1 MVRILIATESFLP
14 RSNGVTNS
22 VLKVG
27 TNLKLMGHEVQILAP
42 GKGPSEIHGLNVDRV
57 PSISIDSLA
66 QVDFPTI
73 RVKEIA
79 NRINGFKPDVL
90 HLASPFLLGD
100 QARRVAKQYQIP
112 SVAIFQTDVAGFVNH
127 YGLSKISPLVE
138 RRIRKIH
145 TTVDLNLA
153 PSTHSMKYLENLGI
167 ENIKIWG
174 RGVDTGQ
181 FSNSYRSET
190 LRQTWGADENTIVVG
205 FAGRLAPE
213 KCVENLRILHNLES
227 RSGKKVQLVIIGDGP
242 SRERLASHLPYA
254 EFTGHL
260 SGEQLGQ
267 AMASLDVM
275 VTTGEKETFCQVI
288 QEAMACQVPVVAPA
302 TGGPLDLIEPGVNGY
317 LYQPGSLTEL
327 RNAVQSL
334 IDNPQQILAFGQNG
348 ENMVRNRTW
357 LSLTE
362 SIVGHYKTAISN
374 FQENSRSSLAA

>member
-1 MVRILIATESFLP
+1 MRILIATESFLP

-27 TNLKLMGHEVQILAP
+27 TNLKNLGHEVQILAP
-42 GKGPSEIHGLNVDRV
+42 GKGPFEIQGLNVDRV
-57 PSISIDSLA
+57 PSIAVDSLA

-79 NRINGFKPDVL
+79 SRINRFKPDVL

-112 SVAIFQTDVAGFVNH
+112 TVAIFQTDVAGFVNH
-127 YGLSKISPLVE
+127 YGLSRISTLVE

-145 TTVDLNLA
+145 STVDLNLA
-153 PSTHSMKYLENLGI
+153 PSTHSMSYLENLGI

-181 FSNSYRSET
+181 FNVSYRNEA
-190 LRQTWGADENTIVVG
+190 LRQSWGADENTIVVG

-227 RSGKKVQLVIIGDGP
+227 KAGKKVQLVIIGDGP
-242 SRERLASHLPYA
+242 SRERLANHLPYA
-254 EFTGHL
+254 RFTGHL

-267 AMASLDVM
+267 AMASLDVL
-275 VTTGEKETFCQVI
+275 VSTGEKETFCQVI

-302 TGGPLDLIEPGVNGY
+302 TGGPLDLVEPGCNGY
-317 LYQPGSLTEL
+317 LYQPGSLNDL
-327 RNAVQSL
+327 RNAVQTL
-334 IDNPQQILAFGQNG
+334 IDNPQQILEFGQNG
-348 ENMVRNRTW
+348 ERMVRNRTW
-357 LSLTE
+357 LSLTQ
-362 SIVGHYKTAISN
+362 SIVGHYETAIAS
-374 FQENSRSSLAA
+374 FQENSRISLAA

>member
-1 MVRILIATESFLP
+1 MRILIATESFLP

-27 TNLKLMGHEVQILAP
+27 TNLRNLGHDVQILAP
-42 GKGPSEIHGLNVDRV
+42 GKGPFEIQGLNVDRV
-57 PSISIDSLA
+57 PSIAVESLA

-79 NRINGFKPDVL
+79 TRINRFKPDVL

-112 SVAIFQTDVAGFVNH
+112 SVAVFQTDVAGFVNH
-127 YGLSKISPLVE
+127 YGLSRISTLVE
-138 RRIRKIH
+138 RRIKKIH
-145 TTVDLNLA
+145 STVDLNLA
-153 PSTHSMKYLENLGI
+153 PSTHSMSYLENLGI

-181 FSNSYRSET
+181 FNSSYRNEA
-190 LRQTWGADENTIVVG
+190 LRQSWGADENTIVVG

-213 KCVENLRILHNLES
+213 KCVENLRILHNLQS
-227 RSGKKVQLVIIGDGP
+227 KAGKKVQLVIIGDGP
-242 SRERLASHLPYA
+242 SRERLATHLPYA
-254 EFTGHL
+254 RFTGHL

-302 TGGPLDLIEPGVNGY
+302 TGGPLDLVEPGCNGY
-317 LYQPGSLTEL
+317 LYQPGSLNDL
-327 RNAVQSL
+327 RNAVQTL
-334 IDNPQQILAFGQNG
+334 IDNPQQILEFGQNG
-348 ENMVRNRTW
+348 ERMVRNRTW
-357 LSLTE
+357 LSLTQ
-362 SIVGHYKTAISN
+362 SIVGHYETAIAS
-374 FQENSRSSLAA
+374 FQENSRISLAA

>member
-1 MVRILIATESFLP
+1 MRILIATESFLP

-27 TNLKLMGHEVQILAP
+27 TNLKNMGHEVQILAP
-42 GKGPSEIHGLNVDRV
+42 GKGPLEIQGLNVDRV
-57 PSISIDSLA
+57 PSIAIDSLA

-79 NRINGFKPDVL
+79 NRINSFQPDIL

-127 YGLSKISPLVE
+127 YGLSKISALVE

-145 TTVDLNLA
+145 STVDLNLV
-153 PSTHSMKYLENLGI
+153 PSTHSMAYLEGLGI

-181 FSNSYRSET
+181 FNNSCRSEA
-190 LRQTWGADENTIVVG
+190 LRQSWGADENTIVVG

-213 KCVENLRILHNLES
+213 KSVENLRVLHNLVS
-227 RSGKKVQLVIIGDGP
+227 SAGKNVQLVIIGDGP
-242 SRERLASHLPYA
+242 SRERLGNHLPYA
-254 EFTGHL
+254 KFTGHL
-260 SGEQLGQ
+260 SGEELGQ

-302 TGGPLDLIEPGVNGY
+302 TGGPLDLVEPGVNGY
-317 LYQPGSLTEL
+317 LYQPGALNEL
-327 RNAVQSL
+327 RSAVQIL
-334 IDNPQQILAFGQNG
+334 IDNPRQILEFGQNG

-362 SIVGHYKTAISN
+362 SIVGHYETAISN
-374 FQENSRSSLAA
+374 FQENSRITLAA

>member
-1 MVRILIATESFLP
+1 MRILIATESFLP

-27 TNLKLMGHEVQILAP
+27 TNLKNLGHEVQILAP
-42 GKGPSEIHGLNVDRV
+42 GKGPFEIQGLNVDRV
-57 PSISIDSLA
+57 PSIAVDSLA

-79 NRINGFKPDVL
+79 NRINRFKPDVL

-100 QARRVAKQYQIP
+100 QARRVAIQYQIP

-127 YGLSKISPLVE
+127 YGLSKIGTLVE

-145 TTVDLNLA
+145 STVDLNLA
-153 PSTHSMKYLENLGI
+153 PSTHSKSYLENLGI

-181 FSNSYRSET
+181 FNISFRSEA
-190 LRQTWGADENTIVVG
+190 LRQSWGADKNTIVVG

-213 KCVENLRILHNLES
+213 KCVENLRTLHGLES
-227 RSGKKVQLVIIGDGP
+227 MAGKKVQLVIIGDGP
-242 SRERLASHLPYA
+242 SRERLETHLPYA
-254 EFTGHL
+254 IFTGHL

-267 AMASLDVM
+267 AMASLDVL
-275 VTTGEKETFCQVI
+275 VSTGEKETFCQVI

-302 TGGPLDLIEPGVNGY
+302 TGGPLDLVEPGRNGY
-317 LYQPGSLTEL
+317 LYKPGSLDDL
-327 RNAVQSL
+327 RNAVQTL
-334 IDNPQQILAFGQNG
+334 INNPQQILEFGRNG
-348 ENMVRNRTW
+348 ESMVRNRTW
-357 LSLTE
+357 LSLTQ
-362 SIVGHYKTAISN
+362 SIVGHYETAIASS
-374 FQENSRSSLAA
+374 QENSRISVAA

>member
-1 MVRILIATESFLP
+1 MKILIATESFLP

-27 TNLKLMGHEVQILAP
+27 TNLKNLGHEVQILAP
-42 GKGPSEIHGLNVDRV
+42 GKGPFEIQGLNVDRV
-57 PSISIDSLA
+57 PSIAVDSLA

-79 NRINGFKPDVL
+79 NRINRFKPDVL

-127 YGLSKISPLVE
+127 YGLSRISTLVE
-138 RRIRKIH
+138 RRIKKIH
-145 TTVDLNLA
+145 STVDLNLA
-153 PSTHSMKYLENLGI
+153 PSTHSKSYLENLGI

-181 FSNSYRSET
+181 FNVSFRNEA
-190 LRQTWGADENTIVVG
+190 LRQSWGANENTIVVG

-213 KCVENLRILHNLES
+213 KCVENLRTLHNLES
-227 RSGKKVQLVIIGDGP
+227 KTGKKVQLVIIGDGP
-242 SRERLASHLPYA
+242 SRDRLATHLPYA
-254 EFTGHL
+254 KFTGHL

-267 AMASLDVM
+267 AMASLDVL
-275 VTTGEKETFCQVI
+275 VSTGEKETFCQVI

-302 TGGPLDLIEPGVNGY
+302 TGGPLDLVEPGRNGY
-317 LYQPGSLTEL
+317 LYQPGSLNDL
-327 RNAVQSL
+327 RSAVQTL
-334 IDNPQQILAFGQNG
+334 IDNPQQILEFGQNG

-357 LSLTE
+357 LSLTQL
-362 SIVGHYKTAISN
+362 IVGHYETAIASS
-374 FQENSRSSLAA
+374 QETSRISLAA

>member
-1 MVRILIATESFLP
+1 VRILIATESFLP

-27 TNLKLMGHEVQILAP
+27 TNLRNLGHDVQILAP
-42 GKGPSEIHGLNVDRV
+42 GKGPFEIQGLNVDRV
-57 PSISIDSLA
+57 PSIAVESLA

-79 NRINGFKPDVL
+79 NRINRFKPDVL

-112 SVAIFQTDVAGFVNH
+112 SVAVFQTDVAGFVNH
-127 YGLSKISPLVE
+127 YGLSRISTLVE
-138 RRIRKIH
+138 RRIKKIH
-145 TTVDLNLA
+145 STVDLNLA
-153 PSTHSMKYLENLGI
+153 PSTHSMSYLENLGI
-167 ENIKIWG
+167 GNIKIWG

-181 FSNSYRSET
+181 FNASYRNEA
-190 LRQTWGADENTIVVG
+190 LRQSWGADENTIVVG

-227 RSGKKVQLVIIGDGP
+227 RAGKKVQLVIIGDGP

-254 EFTGHL
+254 RFTGHL

-267 AMASLDVM
+267 AMASLDVL
-275 VTTGEKETFCQVI
+275 VSTGEKETFCQVI

-302 TGGPLDLIEPGVNGY
+302 TGGPLDLVEPGCNGY
-317 LYQPGSLTEL
+317 LYQPGSLNDL
-327 RNAVQSL
+327 RNAVQTL
-334 IDNPQQILAFGQNG
+334 IDNPQQILEFGQNG
-348 ENMVRNRTW
+348 ERMVRNRTW
-357 LSLTE
+357 LSLTQ
-362 SIVGHYKTAISN
+362 SIVGHYETAIAS
-374 FQENSRSSLAA
+374 FQENSRISLAA

>member
-1 MVRILIATESFLP
+1 MRILIATESFLP

-27 TNLKLMGHEVQILAP
+27 TNLKNLGHEVQILAP
-42 GKGPSEIHGLNVDRV
+42 GKGPFEIQGLNVDRV
-57 PSISIDSLA
+57 PSIAVDSLA

-79 NRINGFKPDVL
+79 SRINRFKPDVL

-127 YGLSKISPLVE
+127 YGLSRISTLVE
-138 RRIRKIH
+138 RRIKKIH
-145 TTVDLNLA
+145 STVDLNLA
-153 PSTHSMKYLENLGI
+153 PSTHSKSYLENLGI

-181 FSNSYRSET
+181 FNISYRNEA
-190 LRQTWGADENTIVVG
+190 LRQSWGANENTIVVG

-227 RSGKKVQLVIIGDGP
+227 KTGKKVQIVIIGDGP
-242 SRERLASHLPYA
+242 SRERLATHLPYA
-254 EFTGHL
+254 RFTGHL

-267 AMASLDVM
+267 AMASLDVL
-275 VTTGEKETFCQVI
+275 VSTGEKETFCQVI

-302 TGGPLDLIEPGVNGY
+302 TGGPLDLVEPSHNGY
-317 LYQPGSLTEL
+317 LYQPGSLDDL
-327 RNAVQSL
+327 RSAVQTL
-334 IDNPQQILAFGQNG
+334 IDNPQQILEFGQNG
-348 ENMVRNRTW
+348 ESMVRNRTW
-357 LSLTE
+357 LSLTQ
-362 SIVGHYKTAISN
+362 SILGHYETAIASSHA
-374 FQENSRSSLAA
+374 NSSITVAA

>member
-1 MVRILIATESFLP
+1 VRILIATESFLP

-27 TNLKLMGHEVQILAP
+27 TNLKNMGHDVQILAP
-42 GKGPSEIHGLNVDRV
+42 GKGPFEIQGLNVDRV
-57 PSISIDSLA
+57 PSVSIDSLA

-79 NRINGFKPDVL
+79 NRINKFQPDVL

-127 YGLSKISPLVE
+127 YGLSRISTLVE

-145 TTVDLNLA
+145 STVDLNLV
-153 PSTHSMKYLENLGI
+153 PSTHSKAYLENLGI

-181 FSNSYRSET
+181 FNVSYRSEA
-190 LRQTWGADENTIVVG
+190 LRQSWGADENTIVVG

-227 RSGKKVQLVIIGDGP
+227 KAGKKVQLVIIGDGP
-242 SRERLASHLPYA
+242 SRERLATHLPYA
-254 EFTGHL
+254 TFTGHL
-260 SGEQLGQ
+260 SGEELGQ

-302 TGGPLDLIEPGVNGY
+302 TGGPLDLIEPGFNGY
-317 LYQPGSLTEL
+317 LYQPGSLEQL
-327 RNAVQSL
+327 RNAVQNL
-334 IDNPQQILAFGQNG
+334 IDNPQEIIEFGQNG

-362 SIVGHYKTAISN
+362 AIVGHYETAISN
-374 FQENSRSSLAA
+374 FQENSRSTLAA

>member
-1 MVRILIATESFLP
+1 VRILIATESFLP

-27 TNLKLMGHEVQILAP
+27 TNLKNLGHDVQILAP
-42 GKGPSEIHGLNVDRV
+42 GKGPFEIQGLNVDRV
-57 PSISIDSLA
+57 PSIAIDSLA

-79 NRINGFKPDVL
+79 NRINRFQPDVL

-100 QARRVAKQYQIP
+100 QARKVAKQYQIP

-127 YGLSKISPLVE
+127 YGLSKISALVE

-145 TTVDLNLA
+145 STVDLNLA
-153 PSTHSMKYLENLGI
+153 PSTHSKSYLENLGI

-181 FSNSYRSET
+181 FNNSYRGEA
-190 LRQTWGADENTIVVG
+190 LRSSWGADENTIVVG

-213 KCVENLRILHNLES
+213 KCVENLRVLHNLES
-227 RSGKKVQLVIIGDGP
+227 STGKNVQLVIIGDGP
-242 SRERLASHLPYA
+242 SRDRLASHLPYA
-254 EFTGHL
+254 KFTGHL

-267 AMASLDVM
+267 AMASLDVL
-275 VTTGEKETFCQVI
+275 VSTGEKETFCQVI
-288 QEAMACQVPVVAPA
+288 QEAMACQVPVIAPA
-302 TGGPLDLIEPGVNGY
+302 TGGPLDLVEPGVNGY
-317 LYQPGSLTEL
+317 LYQPGSLNEL
-327 RNAVQSL
+327 RNAVQTL
-334 IDNPQQILAFGQNG
+334 IDNPRQILELGRNG

-362 SIVGHYKTAISN
+362 SIIGHYETAISS
-374 FQENSRSSLAA
+374 FHENSRMTSAA

>member
-1 MVRILIATESFLP
+1 MRILIATESFLP

-27 TNLKLMGHEVQILAP
+27 TNLKNLGHDVQILAP
-42 GKGPSEIHGLNVDRV
+42 GKGPFEIQGLNVDRV
-57 PSISIDSLA
+57 PSIAVDSLA

-79 NRINGFKPDVL
+79 NRINRFKPDVL

-100 QARRVAKQYQIP
+100 QARRVAKQDQIP
-112 SVAIFQTDVAGFVNH
+112 SVAVFQTDVAGFVNH
-127 YGLSKISPLVE
+127 YGLSRISTLVE

-145 TTVDLNLA
+145 STVDLNLA
-153 PSTHSMKYLENLGI
+153 PSTHSMSYLENLGI

-181 FSNSYRSET
+181 FNVSYRNEA
-190 LRQTWGADENTIVVG
+190 LRQSWGADENTIVVG

-227 RSGKKVQLVIIGDGP
+227 KAGKKVQLVIIGDGP
-242 SRERLASHLPYA
+242 SRERLANHLPYA
-254 EFTGHL
+254 RFTGHL

-267 AMASLDVM
+267 AMASLDVL
-275 VTTGEKETFCQVI
+275 VSTGEKETFCQVI

-302 TGGPLDLIEPGVNGY
+302 TGGPLDLVEPGCNGY
-317 LYQPGSLTEL
+317 LYKPGSLNDL
-327 RNAVQSL
+327 RNAVQTL
-334 IDNPQQILAFGQNG
+334 IDNPQQILEFGQNG
-348 ENMVRNRTW
+348 ERMVRNRTW
-357 LSLTE
+357 LSLTQ
-362 SIVGHYKTAISN
+362 SIVGHYETAIAS
-374 FQENSRSSLAA
+374 FQENSRISLAA

>member
-1 MVRILIATESFLP
+1 MP

-27 TNLKLMGHEVQILAP
+27 TNLRNLGHDVQILAP
-42 GKGPSEIHGLNVDRV
+42 GKGPFEIQGLNVDRV
-57 PSISIDSLA
+57 PSIAVESLA

-79 NRINGFKPDVL
+79 NRINRFKPDVL

-112 SVAIFQTDVAGFVNH
+112 SVAVFQTDVAGFVNH
-127 YGLSKISPLVE
+127 YGLSRISTLVE
-138 RRIRKIH
+138 RRIKKIH
-145 TTVDLNLA
+145 STVDLNLA
-153 PSTHSMKYLENLGI
+153 PSTHSMSYLENLGI
-167 ENIKIWG
+167 GNIKIWG

-181 FSNSYRSET
+181 FNVSYRNEA
-190 LRQTWGADENTIVVG
+190 LRQSWGADENTIVVG

-227 RSGKKVQLVIIGDGP
+227 RAGKKVQLVIIGDGP

-254 EFTGHL
+254 RFTGHL

-267 AMASLDVM
+267 AMASLDVL
-275 VTTGEKETFCQVI
+275 VSTGEKETFCQVI

-302 TGGPLDLIEPGVNGY
+302 TGGPLDLVEPGCNGY
-317 LYQPGSLTEL
+317 LYQPGSLNDL
-327 RNAVQSL
+327 RNAVQTL
-334 IDNPQQILAFGQNG
+334 IDNPQQILEFGQNG
-348 ENMVRNRTW
+348 ERMVRNRTW
-357 LSLTE
+357 LSLTQ
-362 SIVGHYKTAISN
+362 SIVGHYETAIAS
-374 FQENSRSSLAA
+374 FQENSRISLAA

>member
-1 MVRILIATESFLP
+1 MRILIATESFLP

-27 TNLKLMGHEVQILAP
+27 TNLETLGHDVQILAP
-42 GKGPSEIHGLNVDRV
+42 GKGPLEIQGLRVDRV
-57 PSISIDSLA
+57 PSIAIDSLA

-73 RVKEIA
+73 RIKEIA
-79 NRINGFKPDVL
+79 NRINRFQPDVL

-100 QARRVAKQYQIP
+100 QARRVAKQHQIP

-127 YGLSKISPLVE
+127 YGLSKISALVE

-145 TTVDLNLA
+145 STVDLNLA
-153 PSTHSMKYLENLGI
+153 PSRHSMSYLENLGI

-181 FSNSYRSET
+181 FNNSYRSQA
-190 LRQTWGADENTIVVG
+190 LRQSWGANENTIVVG

-227 RSGKKVQLVIIGDGP
+227 KTGKKVQLVIIGDGP
-242 SRERLASHLPYA
+242 SRERLANHLPYA
-254 EFTGHL
+254 RFTGHL
-260 SGEQLGQ
+260 SGEELGQ

-302 TGGPLDLIEPGVNGY
+302 TGGPLDLVEPGINGY
-317 LYQPGSLTEL
+317 LYQPGALNEL
-327 RNAVQSL
+327 RNAVQNL
-334 IDNPQQILAFGQNG
+334 IDNPQQILDYGQNG
-348 ENMVRNRTW
+348 ENMVRYRTW

-362 SIVGHYKTAISN
+362 SIVGHYETAISN
-374 FQENSRSSLAA
+374 FQENSRISLAA

>member
-1 MVRILIATESFLP
+1 MRILIATESFLP

-27 TNLKLMGHEVQILAP
+27 TNLRNLGHDVQILAP
-42 GKGPSEIHGLNVDRV
+42 GKGPFEIQGLNVDRV
-57 PSISIDSLA
+57 PSIAVESLA

-79 NRINGFKPDVL
+79 NRINRFKPDVL

-112 SVAIFQTDVAGFVNH
+112 SVAVFQTDVAGFVNH
-127 YGLSKISPLVE
+127 YGLSRISTLVE
-138 RRIRKIH
+138 RRIKKIH
-145 TTVDLNLA
+145 STVDLNLA
-153 PSTHSMKYLENLGI
+153 PSTHSMSYLENLGI
-167 ENIKIWG
+167 GNIKIWG

-181 FSNSYRSET
+181 FNVSYRNEA
-190 LRQTWGADENTIVVG
+190 LRQSWGADENTIVVG

-227 RSGKKVQLVIIGDGP
+227 RAGKKVQLVIIGDGP

-254 EFTGHL
+254 RFTGHL

-267 AMASLDVM
+267 AMASLDVL
-275 VTTGEKETFCQVI
+275 VGTGEKETFCQVI

-302 TGGPLDLIEPGVNGY
+302 TGGPLDLVEPGCNGY
-317 LYQPGSLTEL
+317 LYQPGSLNDL
-327 RNAVQSL
+327 RNAVQTL
-334 IDNPQQILAFGQNG
+334 IDNPQQILEFGQNG
-348 ENMVRNRTW
+348 ERMVRNRTW
-357 LSLTE
+357 LSLTQ
-362 SIVGHYKTAISN
+362 SIVGHYETAIAS
-374 FQENSRSSLAA
+374 FQENSRISLAA

>member
-1 MVRILIATESFLP
+1 MRILIATESFLP

-27 TNLKLMGHEVQILAP
+27 TNLKNLGHEVQILAP
-42 GKGPSEIHGLNVDRV
+42 GKGPFEIQGLDVDRV
-57 PSISIDSLA
+57 PSIAVDSLA

-79 NRINGFKPDVL
+79 NRINRFKPDVL

-127 YGLSKISPLVE
+127 YGLSRISTLVE
-138 RRIRKIH
+138 RRIKKIH
-145 TTVDLNLA
+145 STVDLNLA
-153 PSTHSMKYLENLGI
+153 PSTHSKSYLENLGI

-181 FSNSYRSET
+181 FNVSYRNEA
-190 LRQTWGADENTIVVG
+190 LRQSWGANENTIVVG

-213 KCVENLRILHNLES
+213 KCVENLRTLNNLES
-227 RSGKKVQLVIIGDGP
+227 KTGKKVQLVIIGDGP
-242 SRERLASHLPYA
+242 SRDRLATHLPYA
-254 EFTGHL
+254 KFTGHL

-267 AMASLDVM
+267 AMASLDVL
-275 VTTGEKETFCQVI
+275 VSTGEKETFCQVI

-302 TGGPLDLIEPGVNGY
+302 TGGPLDLVEPGCNGY
-317 LYQPGSLTEL
+317 LYQPGSLDDL
-327 RNAVQSL
+327 RNAVQTL
-334 IDNPQQILAFGQNG
+334 IDNPQQILEFGLNG
-348 ENMVRNRTW
+348 ERMVRNRTW
-357 LSLTE
+357 LSLTQ
-362 SIVGHYKTAISN
+362 SIVGHYETAIESSKA
-374 FQENSRSSLAA
+374 NSSITLAA

>member
-1 MVRILIATESFLP
+1 MRILIATESFLP

-27 TNLKLMGHEVQILAP
+27 TNLKNLGHEVQILAP
-42 GKGPSEIHGLNVDRV
+42 GKGPFEIQGLNVDRV
-57 PSISIDSLA
+57 PSIAVDSLA

-79 NRINGFKPDVL
+79 SRINRFKPDVL

-127 YGLSKISPLVE
+127 YGLSRISTLVE
-138 RRIRKIH
+138 RRIKKIH
-145 TTVDLNLA
+145 STVDLNLA
-153 PSTHSMKYLENLGI
+153 PSTHSKSYLENLGI

-181 FSNSYRSET
+181 FNISYRNEA
-190 LRQTWGADENTIVVG
+190 LRQSWGANENTIVVG

-213 KCVENLRILHNLES
+213 KCVENLRVLHNLES
-227 RSGKKVQLVIIGDGP
+227 KTGKKVQLVIIGDGP
-242 SRERLASHLPYA
+242 SRERLATHLPYA
-254 EFTGHL
+254 RFTGHL

-267 AMASLDVM
+267 AMASLDVL
-275 VTTGEKETFCQVI
+275 VSTGEKETFCQVI

-302 TGGPLDLIEPGVNGY
+302 TGGPLDLVEPGHNGY
-317 LYQPGSLTEL
+317 LYQPGSLDDL
-327 RNAVQSL
+327 RSAVQTL
-334 IDNPQQILAFGQNG
+334 IDNPQQILEFGQNG
-348 ENMVRNRTW
+348 ESMVRNRTW
-357 LSLTE
+357 LSLTQ
-362 SIVGHYKTAISN
+362 SILGHYETAIASSHA
-374 FQENSRSSLAA
+374 NSSITVAA

>member
-1 MVRILIATESFLP
+1 MRILIATESFLP

-27 TNLKLMGHEVQILAP
+27 TNLKNLGHEVQILAP
-42 GKGPSEIHGLNVDRV
+42 GKGPFEIQGLNVDRV
-57 PSISIDSLA
+57 PSIAVDSLA

-79 NRINGFKPDVL
+79 SRINRFKPDVL

-127 YGLSKISPLVE
+127 YGLSRISTLVE
-138 RRIRKIH
+138 RRIKKIH
-145 TTVDLNLA
+145 STVDLNLA
-153 PSTHSMKYLENLGI
+153 PSTHSKSYLENLGI

-181 FSNSYRSET
+181 FNISYRNEA
-190 LRQTWGADENTIVVG
+190 LRQSWGANENTIVVG

-227 RSGKKVQLVIIGDGP
+227 KTGKKVQLVIIGDGP
-242 SRERLASHLPYA
+242 SRERLATHLPYA
-254 EFTGHL
+254 RFTGHL

-267 AMASLDVM
+267 AMASLDVL
-275 VTTGEKETFCQVI
+275 VSTGEKETFCQVI

-302 TGGPLDLIEPGVNGY
+302 TGGPLDLVEPGRNGY
-317 LYQPGSLTEL
+317 LYQPGSLDDL
-327 RNAVQSL
+327 RSAVQTL
-334 IDNPQQILAFGQNG
+334 IDNPQQILEFGQNG
-348 ENMVRNRTW
+348 ESMVRNRTW
-357 LSLTE
+357 LSLTQ
-362 SIVGHYKTAISN
+362 SIVGHYETAIASS
-374 FQENSRSSLAA
+374 QANSSITVAA

>member
-1 MVRILIATESFLP
+1 VRILIATESFLP

-27 TNLKLMGHEVQILAP
+27 TNLKNLGHEVQILAP
-42 GKGPSEIHGLNVDRV
+42 GKGPTEIHGLNVDRV
-57 PSISIDSLA
+57 PSIAIDSLA

-79 NRINGFKPDVL
+79 NRINGFQPDVL

-100 QARRVAKQYQIP
+100 QARKVAKQYQIP

-127 YGLSKISPLVE
+127 YGLSKISALVE

-145 TTVDLNLA
+145 STVDLNLV
-153 PSTHSMKYLENLGI
+153 PSTHSFSYLENLGI

-181 FSNSYRSET
+181 FNNSYRSEA
-190 LRQTWGADENTIVVG
+190 LRQSWGADENTIVVG

-213 KCVENLRILHNLES
+213 KCVENLRVLHNLES
-227 RSGKKVQLVIIGDGP
+227 SAGKKVQLVIIGDGP
-242 SRERLASHLPYA
+242 SRERLGNHLPYA
-254 EFTGHL
+254 KFTGHL
-260 SGEQLGQ
+260 SGEELGQ

-302 TGGPLDLIEPGVNGY
+302 TGGPLDLVEPGVNGY

-327 RNAVQSL
+327 RTAVQTL
-334 IDNPQQILAFGQNG
+334 IDNPQQILEFGQNG
-348 ENMVRNRTW
+348 ENMVRTRTW

-362 SIVGHYKTAISN
+362 SIVGHYETAISN
-374 FQENSRSSLAA
+374 FQENSRISLAA

>member
-1 MVRILIATESFLP
+1 MRILIATESFLP

-27 TNLKLMGHEVQILAP
+27 TNLRNLGHDVQILAP
-42 GKGPSEIHGLNVDRV
+42 GKGPFEIQGLNVDRV
-57 PSISIDSLA
+57 PSIAVESLA

-79 NRINGFKPDVL
+79 NRINKFKPDVL

-100 QARRVAKQYQIP
+100 QARRVAKHYQIP
-112 SVAIFQTDVAGFVNH
+112 SVAVFQTDVAGFVNH
-127 YGLSKISPLVE
+127 YGLSRISTLVE
-138 RRIRKIH
+138 RRIKKIH
-145 TTVDLNLA
+145 STVDLNLA
-153 PSTHSMKYLENLGI
+153 PSTHSMTYLENLGI

-181 FSNSYRSET
+181 FNISYRSEA
-190 LRQTWGADENTIVVG
+190 LRQSWGADENTIVVG

-213 KCVENLRILHNLES
+213 KCVENLRVLHNLQS
-227 RSGKKVQLVIIGDGP
+227 RAGKKVQLVIIGDGP
-242 SRERLASHLPYA
+242 SRERLATHLPYA
-254 EFTGHL
+254 RFTGHL

-302 TGGPLDLIEPGVNGY
+302 TGGPLDLVEPGCNGY
-317 LYQPGSLTEL
+317 LYQPGSLNDL
-327 RNAVQSL
+327 RNAVQTL
-334 IDNPQQILAFGQNG
+334 IDNPQQIVEFGQNG
-348 ENMVRNRTW
+348 ERMVRNRTW
-357 LSLTE
+357 LSLTQ
-362 SIVGHYKTAISN
+362 SIVGHYETAIAS
-374 FQENSRSSLAA
+374 FQENSRISLAA

>member
-1 MVRILIATESFLP
+1 LP

-27 TNLKLMGHEVQILAP
+27 TNLKNLGHEVQILAP
-42 GKGPSEIHGLNVDRV
+42 GKGPTEIHGLNVDRV
-57 PSISIDSLA
+57 PSIAIDSLA

-79 NRINGFKPDVL
+79 NRINGFQPDVL

-100 QARRVAKQYQIP
+100 QARKVAKQYQIP

-127 YGLSKISPLVE
+127 YGLSKISALVE

-145 TTVDLNLA
+145 STVDLNLV
-153 PSTHSMKYLENLGI
+153 PSTHSFSYLENLGI

-181 FSNSYRSET
+181 FNNSYRSEA
-190 LRQTWGADENTIVVG
+190 LRQSWGADENTIVVG

-213 KCVENLRILHNLES
+213 KCVENLRVLHNLES
-227 RSGKKVQLVIIGDGP
+227 SAGKKVQLVIIGDGP
-242 SRERLASHLPYA
+242 SRERLGNHLPYA
-254 EFTGHL
+254 KFTGHL
-260 SGEQLGQ
+260 SGEELGQ

-302 TGGPLDLIEPGVNGY
+302 TGGPLDLVEPGVNGY

-327 RNAVQSL
+327 RTAVQTL
-334 IDNPQQILAFGQNG
+334 IDNPQQILEFGQNG
-348 ENMVRNRTW
+348 ENMVRTRTW

-362 SIVGHYKTAISN
+362 SIVGHYETAISN
-374 FQENSRSSLAA
+374 FQENSRISLAA

>member
-1 MVRILIATESFLP
+1 VRILIATESFLP

-27 TNLKLMGHEVQILAP
+27 TNLKNLGHEVQILAP
-42 GKGPSEIHGLNVDRV
+42 GKGPTEIHGLNVDRV
-57 PSISIDSLA
+57 PSIAIDSLA

-73 RVKEIA
+73 RLKEIA
-79 NRINGFKPDVL
+79 NRINGFQPDVL

-100 QARRVAKQYQIP
+100 QARKVAKQYQIP

-127 YGLSKISPLVE
+127 YGLSKISALVE

-145 TTVDLNLA
+145 STVDLNLV
-153 PSTHSMKYLENLGI
+153 PSTHSFSYLENLGI

-181 FSNSYRSET
+181 FNNSYRSEA
-190 LRQTWGADENTIVVG
+190 LRQSWGADENTIVVG

-227 RSGKKVQLVIIGDGP
+227 KAGKKVQLVIIGDGP
-242 SRERLASHLPYA
+242 SRERLATHLPYA
-254 EFTGHL
+254 RFTGHL

-302 TGGPLDLIEPGVNGY
+302 TGGPLDLVEPGVNGY
-317 LYQPGSLTEL
+317 LYQPGSLDEL
-327 RNAVQSL
+327 RNAVQTL
-334 IDNPQQILAFGQNG
+334 IDNPQQILEFGQNG
-348 ENMVRNRTW
+348 EKMVRSRTW

-362 SIVGHYKTAISN
+362 SIVGHYETAIAN
-374 FQENSRSSLAA
+374 FQENSRISLAA

>member
-1 MVRILIATESFLP
+1 VRILIATESFLP

-27 TNLKLMGHEVQILAP
+27 TNLRNLGHDVQILAP
-42 GKGPSEIHGLNVDRV
+42 GKGPFEIQGLNVDRV
-57 PSISIDSLA
+57 PSIAVDSLA

-79 NRINGFKPDVL
+79 TRINRFKPDVL

-112 SVAIFQTDVAGFVNH
+112 SVAVFQTDVAGFVNH
-127 YGLSKISPLVE
+127 YGLSRISTLVE
-138 RRIRKIH
+138 RRIKKIH
-145 TTVDLNLA
+145 STVDLNLA
-153 PSTHSMKYLENLGI
+153 PSTHSMSYLQNLGI

-181 FSNSYRSET
+181 FNISYRNEA
-190 LRQTWGADENTIVVG
+190 LRQSWGADENTIVVG

-213 KCVENLRILHNLES
+213 KCVENLRILHNLQS
-227 RSGKKVQLVIIGDGP
+227 KAGKKVQLVIIGDGP
-242 SRERLASHLPYA
+242 SRERLATHLPYA
-254 EFTGHL
+254 RFTGHL

-302 TGGPLDLIEPGVNGY
+302 TGGPLDLVEPGCNGY
-317 LYQPGSLTEL
+317 LYQPGSLNDL
-327 RNAVQSL
+327 RNAVQTL
-334 IDNPQQILAFGQNG
+334 IDNPQQILEFGQNG
-348 ENMVRNRTW
+348 ERMVRNRTW
-357 LSLTE
+357 LSLTQ
-362 SIVGHYKTAISN
+362 SIVGHYETAIAS
-374 FQENSRSSLAA
+374 FQENSRISLAA

>member
-1 MVRILIATESFLP
+1 VKILIATESFLP

-27 TNLKLMGHEVQILAP
+27 TNLRNLGHDVQILAP
-42 GKGPSEIHGLNVDRV
+42 GKGPFEIQGLSVDRV

-66 QVDFPTI
+66 QVDFPRI

-79 NRINGFKPDVL
+79 NRINRFQPDVL

-127 YGLSKISPLVE
+127 YGLSRISALVE

-145 TTVDLNLA
+145 STVDLNLV
-153 PSTHSMKYLENLGI
+153 PSTHSKAYLESLGI
-167 ENIKIWG
+167 KNIEIWG

-181 FSNSYRSET
+181 FNNSYRSES
-190 LRQTWGADENTIVVG
+190 LRQSWGANKNTIVVG

-213 KCVENLRILHNLES
+213 KCVENLRVLHGLES
-227 RSGKKVQLVIIGDGP
+227 STGKKVQIVVIGDGP
-242 SRERLASHLPYA
+242 SRERLANHLPYA
-254 EFTGHL
+254 KFTGHL
-260 SGEQLGQ
+260 QGEQLGQ
-267 AMASLDVM
+267 AMASLDVL
-275 VTTGEKETFCQVI
+275 VSTGEKETFCQVI

-302 TGGPLDLIEPGVNGY
+302 TGGPLDLVEPGVNGY
-317 LYQPGSLTEL
+317 LYQPGSLNEL
-327 RNAVQSL
+327 RTAVQTL
-334 IDNPQQILAFGQNG
+334 IDNPQQILEFGQTG
-348 ENMVRNRTW
+348 ESMVRNRTW

-362 SIVGHYKTAISN
+362 SIVGHYETAISN
-374 FQENSRSSLAA
+374 FEENSRISLAA

>member
-1 MVRILIATESFLP
+1 MRILIATESFLP

-27 TNLKLMGHEVQILAP
+27 TNLKNLGHEVQILAP
-42 GKGPSEIHGLNVDRV
+42 GKGPFEIQGLNVDRV
-57 PSISIDSLA
+57 PSIAVDSLA

-79 NRINGFKPDVL
+79 NRINRFKPDVL

-100 QARRVAKQYQIP
+100 QARRVAIQYQIP

-127 YGLSKISPLVE
+127 YGLSKIGTLVE

-145 TTVDLNLA
+145 STVDLNLA
-153 PSTHSMKYLENLGI
+153 PSTHSKSYLENLGI

-181 FSNSYRSET
+181 FNISYRNEA
-190 LRQTWGADENTIVVG
+190 LRQSWGADKNTIVVG

-213 KCVENLRILHNLES
+213 KCVENLRTLHGLES
-227 RSGKKVQLVIIGDGP
+227 MAGKKVQLVIIGDGP
-242 SRERLASHLPYA
+242 SRERLETHLPYA
-254 EFTGHL
+254 RFTGHL

-267 AMASLDVM
+267 AMASLDVL
-275 VTTGEKETFCQVI
+275 VSTGEKETFCQVI

-302 TGGPLDLIEPGVNGY
+302 TGGPLDLVEPGRNGY
-317 LYQPGSLTEL
+317 LYKPGSLDDL
-327 RNAVQSL
+327 RNVVQTL
-334 IDNPQQILAFGQNG
+334 INNPQQILEFGRNG
-348 ENMVRNRTW
+348 ESMVRNRTW
-357 LSLTE
+357 LSLTQ
-362 SIVGHYKTAISN
+362 SIVGHYETAIASS
-374 FQENSRSSLAA
+374 QENSRISVAA

>member
-1 MVRILIATESFLP
+1 MRILIATESFLP

-27 TNLKLMGHEVQILAP
+27 TNLKNMGHDVQILAP
-42 GKGPSEIHGLNVDRV
+42 GKGPFEIQGLNVDRV
-57 PSISIDSLA
+57 PSVSIDSLA

-79 NRINGFKPDVL
+79 NRINKFQPDVL

-127 YGLSKISPLVE
+127 YGLSRISTLVE

-145 TTVDLNLA
+145 STVDLNLV
-153 PSTHSMKYLENLGI
+153 PSTHSKAYLENLGI

-181 FSNSYRSET
+181 FNVSYRSEA
-190 LRQTWGADENTIVVG
+190 LRHSWGADENTIVVG

-213 KCVENLRILHNLES
+213 KCVENLRILHDLQS
-227 RSGKKVQLVIIGDGP
+227 KAGKKVQLVIIGDGP
-242 SRERLASHLPYA
+242 SRERLATHLPYA
-254 EFTGHL
+254 TFTGHL
-260 SGEQLGQ
+260 SGEALGQ

-302 TGGPLDLIEPGVNGY
+302 TGGPLDLIEPGFNGY
-317 LYQPGSLTEL
+317 LYQPGSLEQL
-327 RNAVQSL
+327 RNAVQNL
-334 IDNPQQILAFGQNG
+334 IDNPQEIIEFGQNG

-362 SIVGHYKTAISN
+362 AIVGHYETAISN

>member
-1 MVRILIATESFLP
+1 MRILIATESFLP

-27 TNLKLMGHEVQILAP
+27 TNLKNLGHEVQILAP
-42 GKGPSEIHGLNVDRV
+42 GKGPFEIQGLDVDRV
-57 PSISIDSLA
+57 PSIAVDSLA

-79 NRINGFKPDVL
+79 NRINRFKPDVL

-127 YGLSKISPLVE
+127 YGLSRISTLVE
-138 RRIRKIH
+138 RRIKKIH
-145 TTVDLNLA
+145 STVDLNLA
-153 PSTHSMKYLENLGI
+153 PSTHSKSYLENLGI

-181 FSNSYRSET
+181 FNVSYRNEA
-190 LRQTWGADENTIVVG
+190 LRQSWGANENTIVVG

-227 RSGKKVQLVIIGDGP
+227 KTGKKVQLVIIGDGP
-242 SRERLASHLPYA
+242 SRDRLATHLPYA
-254 EFTGHL
+254 KFTGHL

-267 AMASLDVM
+267 AMASLDVL
-275 VTTGEKETFCQVI
+275 VSTGEKETFCQVI

-302 TGGPLDLIEPGVNGY
+302 TGGPLDLVEPGCNGY
-317 LYQPGSLTEL
+317 LYQPGSLDDL
-327 RNAVQSL
+327 RNAVQTL
-334 IDNPQQILAFGQNG
+334 IDNPQQILEFGLNG
-348 ENMVRNRTW
+348 ERMVRNRTW
-357 LSLTE
+357 LSLTQ
-362 SIVGHYKTAISN
+362 SIVGHYETAIESSKA
-374 FQENSRSSLAA
+374 NSSITLAA

>member
-1 MVRILIATESFLP
+1 VRILIATESFLP

-27 TNLKLMGHEVQILAP
+27 TNLTNLGHDVQILAP
-42 GKGPSEIHGLNVDRV
+42 GKGPFEIQGLNVDRV
-57 PSISIDSLA
+57 PSIAIDSLA

-79 NRINGFKPDVL
+79 NRINRFQPDVL

-100 QARRVAKQYQIP
+100 QARKVAKQYQIP

-127 YGLSKISPLVE
+127 YGLSKISTLVE

-145 TTVDLNLA
+145 STVDLNLA
-153 PSTHSMKYLENLGI
+153 PSTHSKSYLENLGI
-167 ENIKIWG
+167 ENIEIWG

-181 FSNSYRSET
+181 FNNSYRSEA
-190 LRQTWGADENTIVVG
+190 LRRDWGADENTIVVG

-213 KCVENLRILHNLES
+213 KSVENLRVLHNLES
-227 RSGKKVQLVIIGDGP
+227 STGKNVQLVIIGDGP
-242 SRERLASHLPYA
+242 SRDRLASHLPYA
-254 EFTGHL
+254 KFTGHL

-267 AMASLDVM
+267 AMASLDVL
-275 VTTGEKETFCQVI
+275 VSTGEKETFCQVI
-288 QEAMACQVPVVAPA
+288 QEAMACQVPVIAPA
-302 TGGPLDLIEPGVNGY
+302 TGGPLDLVEPGVNGY
-317 LYQPGSLTEL
+317 LYQPGSLNEL
-327 RNAVQSL
+327 RNAVQTL
-334 IDNPQQILAFGQNG
+334 IDNPRQILELGRNG

-362 SIVGHYKTAISN
+362 SIIGHYQTAISS
-374 FQENSRSSLAA
+374 FHENSRMTSAA

>member
-1 MVRILIATESFLP
+1 MRILIATESFLP

-27 TNLKLMGHEVQILAP
+27 TNLKNLGHDVQILAP
-42 GKGPSEIHGLNVDRV
+42 GKGSLEIQGLNVDRV
-57 PSISIDSLA
+57 PSVAIDSLA

-79 NRINGFKPDVL
+79 NRINSFQPDVL

-127 YGLSKISPLVE
+127 YGLSKISALVE

-145 TTVDLNLA
+145 STVDLNLV
-153 PSTHSMKYLENLGI
+153 PSSHSRAYLEGLGI

-181 FSNSYRSET
+181 FNNSYRSEA
-190 LRQTWGADENTIVVG
+190 LRQSWGADENTIVVG

-213 KCVENLRILHNLES
+213 KSVENLRVLHNLVS
-227 RSGKKVQLVIIGDGP
+227 SAGKKVQLVIIGDGP
-242 SRERLASHLPYA
+242 SRERLGKHLPYA
-254 EFTGHL
+254 KFTGHL

-302 TGGPLDLIEPGVNGY
+302 TGGPLDLVEPGVNGY
-317 LYQPGSLTEL
+317 LYQPGSLIEL
-327 RNAVQSL
+327 RNAVQTL
-334 IDNPQQILAFGQNG
+334 IDNPQQILEFGQNG

-362 SIVGHYKTAISN
+362 SIVGHYETAISN
-374 FQENSRSSLAA
+374 FQENTRINLAA

>member
-1 MVRILIATESFLP
+1 MRILIATESFLP

-27 TNLKLMGHEVQILAP
+27 TNLRNLGHDVQILAP
-42 GKGPSEIHGLNVDRV
+42 GKGPFEIQGLNVDRV
-57 PSISIDSLA
+57 PSIAVESLA

-79 NRINGFKPDVL
+79 NRINRFKPDVL

-112 SVAIFQTDVAGFVNH
+112 SVAVFQTDVAGFVNH
-127 YGLSKISPLVE
+127 YGLSRISTLVE
-138 RRIRKIH
+138 RRIKKIH
-145 TTVDLNLA
+145 STVDLNLA
-153 PSTHSMKYLENLGI
+153 PSTHSMSYLENLGI
-167 ENIKIWG
+167 GNIKIWG

-181 FSNSYRSET
+181 FNVSYRNEA
-190 LRQTWGADENTIVVG
+190 LRQSWGADENTIVVG

-227 RSGKKVQLVIIGDGP
+227 RAGKKVQLVIIGDGP

-254 EFTGHL
+254 RFTGHL

-267 AMASLDVM
+267 AMASLDVL
-275 VTTGEKETFCQVI
+275 VSTGEKETFCQVI

-302 TGGPLDLIEPGVNGY
+302 TGGPLDLVEPGCNGY
-317 LYQPGSLTEL
+317 LYQPGSLNDL
-327 RNAVQSL
+327 RNAVQTL
-334 IDNPQQILAFGQNG
+334 IDNPQQILEFGQNG
-348 ENMVRNRTW
+348 ERMVRNRTW
-357 LSLTE
+357 LSLTQ
-362 SIVGHYKTAISN
+362 SIVGHYETAIAS
-374 FQENSRSSLAA
+374 FQENSRISLAA

>member
-1 MVRILIATESFLP
+1 VRILIATESFLP

-27 TNLKLMGHEVQILAP
+27 TNLKNMGHDVQILAP
-42 GKGPSEIHGLNVDRV
+42 GKGPFEIQGLNVDRV

-79 NRINGFKPDVL
+79 NRINRFQPDVL

-127 YGLSKISPLVE
+127 YGLSRFSALVE

-145 TTVDLNLA
+145 STVDLNLA
-153 PSTHSMKYLENLGI
+153 PSTHSKAYLENLGI
-167 ENIKIWG
+167 GNIKIWG

-181 FSNSYRSET
+181 FNNSYRSEA
-190 LRQTWGADENTIVVG
+190 LRQSWGADENTIVVG

-227 RSGKKVQLVIIGDGP
+227 KAGKKVQLVIIGDGP
-242 SRERLASHLPYA
+242 SRDRLATHLPYA
-254 EFTGHL
+254 RFTGHL
-260 SGEQLGQ
+260 SGEELGQ

-302 TGGPLDLIEPGVNGY
+302 TGGPLDLVEPEFNGY
-317 LYQPGSLTEL
+317 LYKPGSLDEL
-327 RNAVQSL
+327 RNAVQTL
-334 IDNPQQILAFGQNG
+334 IDNPQQILEFGQNG

-362 SIVGHYKTAISN
+362 SIVGHYETAISN
-374 FQENSRSSLAA
+374 FQENSRISLAA

>member
-1 MVRILIATESFLP
+1 MRILIATESFLP

-27 TNLKLMGHEVQILAP
+27 TNLKNLGHDVQILAP
-42 GKGPSEIHGLNVDRV
+42 GKGPFEVQGLNVDRV
-57 PSISIDSLA
+57 PSIAIDSLA

-79 NRINGFKPDVL
+79 NRINSFQPDVL

-100 QARRVAKQYQIP
+100 QARKVAKQYQIP

-127 YGLSKISPLVE
+127 YGLSKISTLVE

-145 TTVDLNLA
+145 STVDLNLA
-153 PSTHSMKYLENLGI
+153 PSTHSKSYLENLGI

-181 FSNSYRSET
+181 FNNSYRGEA
-190 LRQTWGADENTIVVG
+190 LRSSWGADENTIVVG

-213 KCVENLRILHNLES
+213 KCVENLRVLHNLES
-227 RSGKKVQLVIIGDGP
+227 STSKNVQLVIIGDGP
-242 SRERLASHLPYA
+242 SRDRLASHLPYA
-254 EFTGHL
+254 KFTGHL

-267 AMASLDVM
+267 AMASLDVL
-275 VTTGEKETFCQVI
+275 VSTGEKETFCQVI
-288 QEAMACQVPVVAPA
+288 QEAMACQVPVIAPA
-302 TGGPLDLIEPGVNGY
+302 TGGPLDLVEPGVNGY
-317 LYQPGSLTEL
+317 LYQPGSLNEL
-327 RNAVQSL
+327 RNAVQTL
-334 IDNPQQILAFGQNG
+334 IDNPRQILELGRNGQK
-348 ENMVRNRTW
+348 MVRNRTW

-362 SIVGHYKTAISN
+362 SIIGHYETAISS
-374 FQENSRSSLAA
+374 FHENSRMTSAA

>member
-1 MVRILIATESFLP
+1 MRILIATESFLP

-27 TNLKLMGHEVQILAP
+27 TNLKNMGHDVQILAP
-42 GKGPSEIHGLNVDRV
+42 GKGPFEIQGLNVDRV

-79 NRINGFKPDVL
+79 NRINRFQPDVL

-127 YGLSKISPLVE
+127 YGLSRISTLVE

-145 TTVDLNLA
+145 STVDLNLA
-153 PSTHSMKYLENLGI
+153 PSTHSKAYLENLGI
-167 ENIKIWG
+167 GNIKIWG

-181 FSNSYRSET
+181 FNNSYRSES
-190 LRQTWGADENTIVVG
+190 LRQSWGADENTIVVG

-227 RSGKKVQLVIIGDGP
+227 RAGKKVQLVIIGDGP

-254 EFTGHL
+254 RFTGHL

-302 TGGPLDLIEPGVNGY
+302 TGGPLDLVEPGFNGY
-317 LYQPGSLTEL
+317 LYKPGSLDEL
-327 RNAVQSL
+327 RNAVQTL
-334 IDNPQQILAFGQNG
+334 IDNPQQIIEFGQNG

-362 SIVGHYKTAISN
+362 SIIGHYETAISN

>member
-1 MVRILIATESFLP
+1 MRILIATESFLP

-27 TNLKLMGHEVQILAP
+27 TNLKNLGHDVQILAP
-42 GKGPSEIHGLNVDRV
+42 GKGPFEIQGLNVDRV
-57 PSISIDSLA
+57 PSIAVDSLA

-79 NRINGFKPDVL
+79 NRINRFKPDVL

-112 SVAIFQTDVAGFVNH
+112 SVAVFQTDVAGFVNH
-127 YGLSKISPLVE
+127 YGLSRISTLVE

-145 TTVDLNLA
+145 STVDLNLA
-153 PSTHSMKYLENLGI
+153 PSTHSMSYLENLGI

-181 FSNSYRSET
+181 FNVSYRNEA
-190 LRQTWGADENTIVVG
+190 LRQSWGADENTIVVG

-227 RSGKKVQLVIIGDGP
+227 KAGKKVQLVIIGDGP
-242 SRERLASHLPYA
+242 SRERLANHLPYA
-254 EFTGHL
+254 RFTGHL

-267 AMASLDVM
+267 AMASLDVL
-275 VTTGEKETFCQVI
+275 VSTGEKETFCQVI

-302 TGGPLDLIEPGVNGY
+302 TGGPLDLVEPGCNGY
-317 LYQPGSLTEL
+317 LYQPGSLNDL
-327 RNAVQSL
+327 RNAVQTL
-334 IDNPQQILAFGQNG
+334 IDNPQQILEFGQNG
-348 ENMVRNRTW
+348 ERMVRNRTW
-357 LSLTE
+357 LSLTH
-362 SIVGHYKTAISN
+362 SIVGHYETAIAS
-374 FQENSRSSLAA
+374 FQENSRISLAA